1 MIPQYLIGNNSE
13 EERYYGVTIGI
24 VTNNKDEDGLG
35 RVKVKFPLLSETD
48 ESYWAR
54 VLSPM
59 AGKER
64 GLYCLPEIED
74 EVLVAFENGM
84 IDCPYILGGLWNGVD
99 KPPESNQQ
107 GVNRR
112 LIKSRSGHTIV
123 LDDTEGSEHIQI
135 VDGSGDNSITITMK
149 DNSISI
155 EAKGDIILKASGE
168 VNISGSNKVS
178 INNGSQG
185 AARQNDPV
193 EVMIPSGTFITQVSG
208 GGGAP
213 AVGVLNPAPVTVN
226 GKIKTA
232 SGTVKIGD

>member
-1 MIPQYLIGNNSE
+1 MIPQYLIDKNNE

-24 VTNNKDEDGLG
+24 VTNNKDKDGLG

-99 KPPESNQQ
+99 KPPESNQS

-112 LIKSRSGHTIV
+112 LIKSRSGHTII
-123 LDDTEGSEHIQI
+123 LDDTKDKEKIIIQDKTQKNKIEIDSVGNKLTISFPEEKSNEI
-135 VDGSGDNSITITMK
+135 VIDSKSGKITVTGK
-149 DNSISI
+149 DS
-155 EAKGDIILKASGE
+155 E
-168 VNISGSNKVS
+168 VNIECKTMEINAEDALKLKSKKVT
-178 INNGSQG
+178 INDTSL
-185 AARQNDPV
+185 
-193 EVMIPSGTFITQVSG
+193 EIS
-208 GGGAP
+208 
-213 AVGVLNPAPVTVN
+213 
-226 GKIKTA
+226 
-232 SGTVKIGD
+232 